1 MPGTIVVGFDGS
13 PASSAAVDWAV
24 LRAQRL
30 ACDVNLVWCMPDAW
44 GPGTPRLAREAH
56 ETAVGALDAERAR
69 ISSSLPPTAVHATV
83 KQGEVAEL
91 LDELS
96 VGAAMVVVGR
106 DKPGG
111 AHGEGFGAV
120 VLPLVIR
127 SACTVAVI
135 PRTTKPGSGVVVGV
149 DGGPESER
157 ALRVAAGEAA
167 ALRQPLTIVHSTAGA
182 RAAARGKGK
191 DRSGVDLSSES
202 DRILVAAAT
211 AVDASYPHLAVDR
224 VLDTRKAAAEA
235 LAAAAEGAA
244 LLVVGSRGREAVKH
258 MNPGAIGSLVLARI
272 DCPMVV
278 TKGTVG
284 DRLPGR
290 R

>member
-30 ACDVNLVWCMPDAW
+30 ACDVNLVWCSMPETW
-44 GPGTPRLAREAH
+44 GPGTPRLARVAY
-56 ETAVGALDAERAR
+56 ETAVRALDAERAR
-69 ISSSLPPTAVHATV
+69 ISASLPPTTIHATV
-83 KQGEVAEL
+83 RQGEVAEV

-135 PRTTKPGSGVVVGV
+135 PRTTTPGTGVVVGF

-167 ALRQPLTIVHSTAGA
+167 ALRQPLTVVHSTGGA
-182 RAAARGKGK
+182 RAASRGMGK
-191 DRSGVDLSSES
+191 DRPGVDMSTEG
-202 DRILVAAAT
+202 DRILVAATTVVA
-211 AVDASYPHLAVDR
+211 ASHPHLVVDR
-224 VLDTRKAAAEA
+224 VLDTRKTAAEA
-235 LAAAAEGAA
+235 LAAAAEGAS
-244 LLVVGSRGREAVKH
+244 LLVVGSRGREGVKH
-258 MNPGAIGSLVLARI
+258 MYPGAIGSLVLARI

-284 DRLPGR
+284 D
-290 R
+290 